1 MAGTD
6 SPGSFEDFQLMR
18 GRKDVQMVLNGPVYR
33 GYWLIHPESNWTPRC
48 LQANTKGV
56 TVATTFNIA
65 DTAEKQRWIFLT
77 SGDLNNLPTA
87 ILQPTVHDASSSS
100 ASSTSTSDIFTASG
114 RKVGQGK
121 STLSTLPDGVYI
133 INGKKVIK
141 CK

>member
-1 MAGTD
+1 MAATA

-48 LQANTKGV
+48 LQANSNGV

-77 SGDLNNLPTA
+77 SSDLNNIPTA
-87 ILQPTVHDASSSS
+87 ISQPTVPASPASS
-100 ASSTSTSDIFTASG
+100 ASDIYTTSG
-114 RKVGQGK
+114 RKVGQGE
-121 STLSTLPDGVYI
+121 STLSTLPNGVYI
-133 INGKKVIK
+133 INGKKVVNSK
-141 CK
+141 